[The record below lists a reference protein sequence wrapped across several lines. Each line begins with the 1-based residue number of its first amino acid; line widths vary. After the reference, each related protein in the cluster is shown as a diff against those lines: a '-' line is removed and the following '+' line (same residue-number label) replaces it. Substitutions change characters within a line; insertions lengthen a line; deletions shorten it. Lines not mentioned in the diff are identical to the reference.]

1 MMKRIL
7 LVLVSMLAL
16 VQLAEAQR
24 TDRVVTKDGAS
35 YEGYIC
41 EQVPGEYI
49 YVKTDNSITRIDWDK
64 VEKTERLAR
73 LGQKGLL
80 DIVLLKNGKYLKG
93 HIVEQIIGVQMK
105 FVLVDGTEQT
115 IPSEDVFTIASEPSD
130 MERSLWNQIEFLD
143 RIYLKNGKIIE
154 GFITSRLMGKSVII
168 VEKGNDEEKTV
179 PLTDITKYVK
189 NVNPDY
195 IVEEEPEEPEAIVPE
210 ITFADKVNAI
220 RLNGMVMTPVRV
232 SKEAGGEFVIK
243 ESLQELIRPSVV
255 QIRIMRDSTFN
266 LDPSLIKLDQQQ
278 IYLKDKTKYPFYS
291 QERKYKTYPVFS
303 VVSTD
308 EYLELT
314 YKNLPVGYY
323 MIMPYFEGEE
333 CAAFKIGK

>member
-195 IVEEEPEEPEAIVPE
+195 IVEEEPEEPEEIVPE

-232 SKEAGGEFVIK
+232 
-243 ESLQELIRPSVV
+243 
-255 QIRIMRDSTFN
+255 STFN